1 MYYNKYIYTNIFI
14 CSVTYIFVAIY
25 IYICSDIANHIFVAI
40 FVAWLITR
48 VTWLIR
54 CVTWFG
60 YMCDTTHSYVWH
72 DLSSPYASTKF
83 ESVGTKFESVVRDPL
98 QIYIFVIL
106 LQIYICIATN
116 IYIMLQIHRF
126 VNVYSF
132 RDPLLEERIPALP
145 LHCTLYQHNCHAN
158 WKLGGEEGGEGGR
171 RKAIIMTLSSFPLPF
186 SRKKRKK
193 SPPCLQNSRPGS
205 IQIYAWLIQ
214 RCATRL
220 SYMCAMTHPYERR
233 DSFKSASKS
242 SFTSSSSLHVR
253 VSGTRV
259 DTASFTR
266 GGFGAGRIGA
276 EPETPSFPAPPT
288 RSSYYS
294 CTSKMCRKER
304 DVDIQ
309 ICVSEKCKPKKR

>member
-1 MYYNKYIYTNIFI
+1 
-14 CSVTYIFVAIY
+14 
-25 IYICSDIANHIFVAI
+25 
-40 FVAWLITR
+40 
-48 VTWLIR
+48 
-54 CVTWFG
+54 
-60 YMCDTTHSYVWH
+60 MCDTTHSYVWH

-205 IQIYAWLIQ
+205 IQIYA
-214 RCATRL
+214 
-220 SYMCAMTHPYERR
+220 
-233 DSFKSASKS
+233 
-242 SFTSSSSLHVR
+242 
-253 VSGTRV
+253 
-259 DTASFTR
+259 
-266 GGFGAGRIGA
+266 
-276 EPETPSFPAPPT
+276 
-288 RSSYYS
+288 
-294 CTSKMCRKER
+294 
-304 DVDIQ
+304 
-309 ICVSEKCKPKKR
+309 